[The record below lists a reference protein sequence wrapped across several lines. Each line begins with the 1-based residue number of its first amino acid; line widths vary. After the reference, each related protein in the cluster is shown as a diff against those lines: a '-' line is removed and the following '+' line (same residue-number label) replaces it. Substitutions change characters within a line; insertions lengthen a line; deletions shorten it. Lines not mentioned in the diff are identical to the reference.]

1 MNKIKGY
8 RNMIGKSQEEMAELL
23 GVHVNTYKNWE
34 ENPEKFKVD
43 KALAFLEEINKY
55 DSKVKFEDIFSN

>member
-43 KALAFLEEINKY
+43 KAFIFLEEVKKY
-55 DSKVKFEDIFSN
+55 DSDVKFEDIFLK